1 MSLTQT
7 EAVFASIH
15 ETALNDLLTSF
26 FTDRPRYLVYGSPSF
41 VPITTAAE
49 TTMAAI
55 AFPGVPGGI
64 QWRVTLGIPRVDLFK
79 QSMPLPPELSLNPGQ
94 FSARLDFELCLDCR
108 RLKIDPRPPRG
119 KPDDSKDAKRP
130 KDDKPP
136 RNERLPKDERHPL
149 AELTCCQ
156 LKVFA
161 VGHLEHVMAA
171 TGEDA
176 IALAVDTV
184 EIVDIKPERLES
196 VLECLLFMI
205 LQAVLGEVRL
215 PLKALRVGAFQLIPV
230 VGPLIEDDQI
240 KMRGNV

>member
-1 MSLTQT
+1 MSLTQA

-15 ETALNDLLTSF
+15 ETALNDLLTAF

-41 VPITTAAE
+41 VPSTTVAE
-49 TTMAAI
+49 TSMAAI

-64 QWRVTLGIPRVDLFK
+64 QWRITLGIPLVDLFK
-79 QSMPLPPELSLNPGQ
+79 QTMPLPPELSLNPGQ
-94 FSARLDFELCLDCR
+94 FSAGLDFELCLDCR

-119 KPDDSKDAKRP
+119 KEDNP
-130 KDDKPP
+130 KDDK
-136 RNERLPKDERHPL
+136 RSRDDRLPKDKRHPL
-149 AELTCCQ
+149 AEVTCCR

-161 VGHLEHVMAA
+161 VGHLEHVIAV

-176 IALAVDTV
+176 IALAVDAV
-184 EIVDIKPERLES
+184 EIVDIKPDELES
-196 VLECLLFMI
+196 VLECFLFMI
-205 LQAVLGEVRL
+205 LQAVLAEVRL
-215 PLKALRVGAFQLIPV
+215 PLTALRAGAFQLIPV

>member
-1 MSLTQT
+1 MSLTQA

-15 ETALNDLLTSF
+15 ETALNDLLTAF

-41 VPITTAAE
+41 VPFTTVAE

-79 QSMPLPPELSLNPGQ
+79 QTMPLPPELSLNPGQ
-94 FSARLDFELCLDCR
+94 FSASLDFELCLDCR

-119 KPDDSKDAKRP
+119 KRDDR
-130 KDDKPP
+130 KDDKRP
-136 RNERLPKDERHPL
+136 RDDRLPKDERHPL
-149 AELTCCQ
+149 EEVTCCK

-161 VGHLEHVMAA
+161 VGHLEHVIAV

-176 IALAVDTV
+176 IALAVDAI
-184 EIVDIKPERLES
+184 EIVDIKPDELES

-205 LQAVLGEVRL
+205 LQAVLAEVRL
-215 PLKALRVGAFQLIPV
+215 PLTALRAGAFQLIPV
-230 VGPLIEDDQI
+230 VGPLIEDDRI